1 MSYRCGSC
9 GYRSGKWMGF
19 CPGCNAAEPLAEE
32 VESRHRRV
40 QAPELTPLGKVSDG
54 TEVRRNVG
62 IGELDRVL
70 GGGLV
75 AGSVVLIGGEPG
87 VGKSTLVLQAAM
99 EVAESGG
106 RALVVTAE
114 ESAQQVGLRAER
126 LAGSTGKAST
136 RQSRDQVLLLADDD
150 LDRVLAA
157 ADEMRPD
164 LLVVD
169 SIQTV
174 SCRQGDGAAGGPAQV
189 RESAARLIRFAKER
203 QVPTVLVG
211 HVTKDGSLAGPKLL
225 EHMVDV
231 VLAFEG
237 EPDQGLRV
245 LRCMKNRFGATHVAG
260 MFEMSSDGLAEIA
273 DPSRV
278 FLQDWRQEVAGTVVF
293 PAIEGRRS
301 ILVELQTLTDIT
313 RTVPAR
319 RSVRGVDPN
328 RVHQLLA
335 VLNRHA
341 RLKVSDMEVY
351 VNVVGGWSIDEP
363 ACDLALALALASS
376 LTEQPLGSTAAWG
389 EVGLSGEVRSVT
401 HHQRRLEEARRIGVA
416 RVIAPEPGG
425 RLDLASALLGAGIR

>member
-1 MSYRCGSC
+1 
-9 GYRSGKWMGF
+9 
-19 CPGCNAAEPLAEE
+19 
-32 VESRHRRV
+32 
-40 QAPELTPLGKVSDG
+40 
-54 TEVRRNVG
+54 
-62 IGELDRVL
+62 
-70 GGGLV
+70 
-75 AGSVVLIGGEPG
+75 
-87 VGKSTLVLQAAM
+87 
-99 EVAESGG
+99 
-106 RALVVTAE
+106 
-114 ESAQQVGLRAER
+114 
-126 LAGSTGKAST
+126 
-136 RQSRDQVLLLADDD
+136 
-150 LDRVLAA
+150 
-157 ADEMRPD
+157 MRPD

-260 MFEMSSDGLAEIA
+260 MFEMSSDGLSEIA

-278 FLQDWRQEVAGTVVF
+278 FLQDWRQDVAGTVVF
-293 PAIEGRRS
+293 PAVEGRRS
-301 ILVELQTLTDIT
+301 ILVELQTLTDMT

-363 ACDLALALALASS
+363 ACDLAVALALASS

-389 EVGLSGEVRSVT
+389 EIGLSGEVRSVP

-416 RVIAPEPGG
+416 RVVAPDPGG
-425 RLDLASALLGAGIR
+425 RLDLASAMLRAGIR